1 MRSYL
6 EALAEGAWKDET
18 IAPKFLQVTQ
28 NETERMIRLV
38 NDLLQLSKLDSKDY
52 QLNKD
57 MVNFTDFFHRIIDRF
72 EMSKQQHVTFVRN
85 IPKKSL
91 YVEIEPDKITQVLDN
106 IISNALKYSPEGGKI
121 SFQVK
126 EQVDHIE
133 VSVKDEGIGI
143 PKESVKKIFERFY
156 RVDKA
161 RSRKMGGTGL
171 GLAIAKEMVEAHGG
185 EIWVESEEGKGTTV
199 FFTLPYEQNQE
210 DDWL

>member
-1 MRSYL
+1 M
-6 EALAEGAWKDET
+6 
-18 IAPKFLQVTQ
+18 
-28 NETERMIRLV
+28 
-38 NDLLQLSKLDSKDY
+38 
-52 QLNKD
+52 
-57 MVNFTDFFHRIIDRF
+57 
-72 EMSKQQHVTFVRN
+72 
-85 IPKKSL
+85 
-91 YVEIEPDKITQVLDN
+91 LDN

-199 FFTLPYEQNQE
+199 FFTLPYERNQE